1 MAHFMA
7 TTEGMLAEELAQLF
21 RDNI

>member
-1 MAHFMA
+1 MAHFVA

>member
-7 TTEGMLAEELAQLF
+7 TTEGILAEELAQLF